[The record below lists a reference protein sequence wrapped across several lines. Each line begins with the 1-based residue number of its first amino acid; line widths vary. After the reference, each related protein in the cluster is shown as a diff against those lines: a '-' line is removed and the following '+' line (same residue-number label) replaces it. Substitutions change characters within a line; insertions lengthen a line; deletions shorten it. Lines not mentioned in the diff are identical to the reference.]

1 MAVEVWDFV
10 HSAFVGDKAEKIKG
24 QIWFALSKQK
34 SVMTLSMM
42 SKV

>member
-24 QIWFALSKQK
+24 QIFALSKQK